1 MGEGILDARCSNS
14 ITMFEN
20 PLAKL
25 EAWMERL
32 KKPSLEWNFMYY
44 KKVGLHGIGV
54 NPHRLKFGR
63 NVHDGKLV
71 VTFGKMNMR
80 LGFHYMGRHDSK
92 INIIKRKWWFATRLV
107 TRFLNC
113 ND

>member
-1 MGEGILDARCSNS
+1 MGEGILNTRCSNS
-14 ITMFEN
+14 ITMSEN

-32 KKPSLEWNFMYY
+32 KKPSLEWDFMYY

-63 NVHDGKLV
+63 NVHHGKLV
-71 VTFGKMNMR
+71 VTFGKMNMG
-80 LGFHYMGRHDSK
+80 LGFHYMERHDSK
-92 INIIKRKWWFATRLV
+92 INIIKKNGGL
-107 TRFLNC
+107 
-113 ND
+113 